1 MNALARAALALAL
14 VCTMAACSRQQS
26 TTDDS
31 SQGAAPAATGAA
43 GAMGGQGAMSQN
55 GRERMRRFAA
65 ALATLNLTGAQQDKI
80 KAIMADARAKSK
92 GADPDTRRAN
102 FRAAFAQIDDVLTP
116 DQRAKL
122 HAEMP
127 AFHQGAATPAAQTQ

>member
-31 SQGAAPAATGAA
+31 SQGAAPAASGAA

-55 GRERMRRFAA
+55 GRERMHRFAA
-65 ALATLNLTGAQQDKI
+65 ALATLNLSEDQKDKI
-80 KAIMADARAKSK
+80 RAIMADARAKSK
-92 GADPDTRRAN
+92 GVDQATRRAN
-102 FRAAFAQIDDVLTP
+102 FQAALAQVDQVLTP
-116 DQRAKL
+116 DQRAKF
-122 HAEMP
+122 HAEIP
-127 AFHQGAATPAAQTQ
+127 AFHQGAPTPAAATQ